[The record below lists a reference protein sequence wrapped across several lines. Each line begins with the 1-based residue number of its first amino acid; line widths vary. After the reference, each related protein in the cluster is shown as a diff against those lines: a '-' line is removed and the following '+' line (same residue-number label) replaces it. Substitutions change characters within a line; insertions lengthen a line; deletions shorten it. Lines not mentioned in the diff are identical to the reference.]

1 MQTAIRNILPGDNK
15 TLAHIIRA
23 TLTEFGAAHPGTV
36 YYDSTTDHL
45 YELFQ
50 REGSVYFVALEHD
63 QVVGGAGIFPSS
75 GLPEGTCELVKMY
88 LLPVARNKG
97 LGGKLISACLDWAHE
112 YGYSNVYLETM
123 PELSSA
129 VKIYEQF
136 GFEKLDAPVGNTG
149 HFGCEIWMLK
159 KF

>member
-1 MQTAIRNILPGDNK
+1 MIENKDNAAIAKIIRNSLE
-15 TLAHIIRA
+15 
-23 TLTEFGAAHPGTV
+23 EFNAVKKGTV
-36 YYDSTTDHL
+36 YFDESTDHL
-45 YELFQ
+45 SDLFSEK
-50 REGSVYFVALEHD
+50 RAAYFVIETNNEIA
-63 QVVGGAGIFPSS
+63 GGAGIFPTA
-75 GLPEGTCELVKMY
+75 GLPPDTCELVKMY

-97 LGGKLISACLDWAHE
+97 LGGKLISECLDWARE

-123 PELSSA
+123 PELSRA

-149 HFGCEIWMLK
+149 HFGCDIWMLN